1 MKKALKIIK
10 NDEGKIEGVLVI
22 DANELYP
29 NTVDEFYHFKYE
41 LAVVGDNFRYIDPI
55 ELARE
60 HGLTNSINIVEAA
73 AEVMITDESYFDFV
87 MDRLSH
93 YRDYGFV
100 SGFIKVIM
108 DYITDRGNSVNEY
121 YYENNRLLRQPKQS
135 INGGE

>member
-1 MKKALKIIK
+1 MKKALRIIK
-10 NDEGKIEGVLVI
+10 NDKGKIEEVLVV
-22 DANELYP
+22 DTHELDP
-29 NTVDEFYHFKYE
+29 NSVDEFYHFKYE

-55 ELARE
+55 ELAKE
-60 HGLTNSINIVEAA
+60 HGLTNSINVVEAA

-100 SGFIKVIM
+100 SAFLKVIM
-108 DYITDRGNSVNEY
+108 DYITDRYNSVNEY
-121 YYENNRLLRQPKQS
+121 YYENNRLLRRPKQS

>member
-10 NDEGKIEGVLVI
+10 NNEGKIEGVSVI
-22 DANELYP
+22 DTNELDL
-29 NTVDEFYHFKYE
+29 NSVNEFYHFKYE

-60 HGLTNSINIVEAA
+60 HGLTNSIIIVEAA
-73 AEVMITDESYFDFV
+73 AEVMITDEGYFDFV

-100 SGFIKVIM
+100 SAFIKVIM
-108 DYITDRGNSVNEY
+108 DYIADRGDSVNECY
-121 YYENNRLLRQPKQS
+121 HENNRLLR
-135 INGGE
+135 

>member
-1 MKKALKIIK
+1 MKKALRIIK
-10 NDEGKIEGVLVI
+10 NDKGKIEGVLVV
-22 DANELYP
+22 DTHELDP
-29 NTVDEFYHFKYE
+29 NSVDEFYHFKYE
-41 LAVVGDNFRYIDPI
+41 LAVVGDNFRYINPI

-73 AEVMITDESYFDFV
+73 AEVMITDEGYFDFV

-100 SGFIKVIM
+100 SAFIKVIA
-108 DYITDRGNSVNEY
+108 DYITDRYKSVDEY
-121 YYENNRLLRQPKQS
+121 YYKNNRLLRQPKQS

>member
-1 MKKALKIIK
+1 MKKALKITK
-10 NDEGKIEGVLVI
+10 NDEGKIEEVFVI
-22 DANELYP
+22 DTNEFDP
-29 NTVDEFYHFKYE
+29 NSVDEFYHFNYE
-41 LAVVGDNFRYIDPI
+41 LAVVGNNFRYIDPI

-73 AEVMITDESYFDFV
+73 AEVMITDEDYFDFV

-100 SGFIKVIM
+100 SAFLKVIK
-108 DYITDRGNSVNEY
+108 DYIEDRGNSVSEY